1 MFFHTQRNI
10 DILIKITFL
19 QPQGFDNPA
28 LNIEPHYAPESDRH
42 YFNRHTK
49 SNFTPL
55 LDTDDAIPPPPKYDF
70 SEGDHPHPRTIQA
83 MNASKGPLGRH
94 YLTPGTTPFGSS
106 GTDSGS
112 SSPALKR
119 HHKVKPVEEDAQSNH
134 SPQDLGSRCNT
145 PDLFTARSGETPSR
159 SATPAFGKHNKISPD
174 NGKDS
179 PNGSHHSDSN
189 HKGSQRS
196 SPQSLE
202 MTKPTELTFSDMDC
216 DTEHSEQSS
225 VWFVNTSLI
234 GNPPNWTTTNY
245 LASFFCLYTLLFPS
259 DFTEVIYTCI
269 SVIYFYLILF
279 YLRSWSVH
287 WSKKAFAQYVFFF

>member
-1 MFFHTQRNI
+1 MFFHTQRKI
-10 DILIKITFL
+10 EILNKITFL
-19 QPQGFDNPA
+19 QLQGFDNPA
-28 LNIEPHYAPESDRH
+28 LHIEPHYAPESDRH

-83 MNASKGPLGRH
+83 MNASKGPLGRL

-106 GTDSGS
+106 GMDSGS

-134 SPQDLGSRCNT
+134 SPHDLHSRSNT

-159 SATPAFGKHNKISPD
+159 SATPAFGKHNKVSPD
-174 NGKDS
+174 NGHDS
-179 PNGSHHSDSN
+179 PNGIHHSDSN
-189 HKGSQRS
+189 HKGSQCS

-216 DTEHSEQSS
+216 DTSQSEQSS
-225 VWFVNTSLI
+225 V
-234 GNPPNWTTTNY
+234 
-245 LASFFCLYTLLFPS
+245 
-259 DFTEVIYTCI
+259 
-269 SVIYFYLILF
+269 
-279 YLRSWSVH
+279 
-287 WSKKAFAQYVFFF
+287 

>member
-1 MFFHTQRNI
+1 MQ
-10 DILIKITFL
+10 L
-19 QPQGFDNPA
+19 QGFDNPA
-28 LNIEPHYAPESDRH
+28 LHIEPHYAPESDRH

-106 GTDSGS
+106 GMDSGS

-119 HHKVKPVEEDAQSNH
+119 HHKVKPAEEDAHSSH

-174 NGKDS
+174 NGQDS

-216 DTEHSEQSS
+216 DTSQSEQSS
-225 VWFVNTSLI
+225 VWFVNPSPI
-234 GNPPNWTTTNY
+234 GNPPPKLDHDNELFSVFLLTLHFTFPQWFYWSDIY
-245 LASFFCLYTLLFPS
+245 LHICDLLLLNIVFISEVDPSIDQKKFLLNMYFFFKS
-259 DFTEVIYTCI
+259 DD
-269 SVIYFYLILF
+269 IYF
-279 YLRSWSVH
+279 
-287 WSKKAFAQYVFFF
+287 KM